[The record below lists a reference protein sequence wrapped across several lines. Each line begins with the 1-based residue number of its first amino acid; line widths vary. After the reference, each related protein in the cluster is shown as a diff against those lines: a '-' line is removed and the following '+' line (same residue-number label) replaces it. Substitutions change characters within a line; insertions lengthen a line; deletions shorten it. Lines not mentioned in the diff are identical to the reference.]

1 MISLFNYVYYNK
13 FIIMCYICCMNNG
26 KIKILQKQIS
36 INFGFEYLK
45 NYMIIIETIDF
56 IPQRTYLV
64 DMHDFIYYDENMPF
78 YVINRN

>member
-1 MISLFNYVYYNK
+1 
-13 FIIMCYICCMNNG
+13 MCYICCMNNG